1 MNMTY
6 KTDQLTLQIVEEV
19 AANTNSDP
27 LELSGRLYDAID
39 PDALERLFFD
49 RNTTGEVRF
58 EFEGQVVTVYADGEI
73 VSESNQSPSISVE
86 SSESHM

>member
-1 MNMTY
+1 MTY
-6 KTDQLTLQIVEEV
+6 NTDQLIIQIIEEV

-27 LELSGRLYDAID
+27 LELSERLYDVID

-58 EFEGQVVTVYADGEI
+58 EFEGQVVTVYANGEI
-73 VSESNQSPSISVE
+73 VSQSNQLPSISVE
-86 SSESHM
+86 SNEIHR